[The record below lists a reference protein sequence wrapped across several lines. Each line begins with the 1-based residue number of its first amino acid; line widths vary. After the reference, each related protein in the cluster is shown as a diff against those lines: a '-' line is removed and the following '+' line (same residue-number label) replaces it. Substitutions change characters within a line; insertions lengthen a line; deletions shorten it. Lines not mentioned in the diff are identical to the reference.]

1 MSNLVVLRPL
11 RFTADVQAMR
21 KFLETLGLR
30 SRVES
35 ERGGWVD
42 MVAGQGM
49 AALHDS
55 AISNTGGRS
64 GETRLSFEADDI
76 DELAQR
82 LQEAGYDDATVW
94 DEAYGRVLSVTGPGN
109 TTIQVDQR
117 SDDLYG
123 YKLHDA
129 RPDERWSV
137 TPVLQVSDQPAWQR
151 FLETF
156 GGDAAQL
163 VSFGA
168 PAAVLVVRLGL
179 STTES
184 LADVKQRLRAAGYE
198 PTTHGD
204 ALAVRDPD
212 GQPVTVSAR
221 DVP

>member
-137 TPVLQVSDQPAWQR
+137 TQSCRSPTSPPGSASSRLS
-151 FLETF
+151 
-156 GGDAAQL
+156 AATLPSSSPSEHRRRSSSYGL
-163 VSFGA
+163 VS
-168 PAAVLVVRLGL
+168 VRRKA
-179 STTES
+179 S
-184 LADVKQRLRAAGYE
+184 L
-198 PTTHGD
+198 T
-204 ALAVRDPD
+204 
-212 GQPVTVSAR
+212 
-221 DVP
+221 